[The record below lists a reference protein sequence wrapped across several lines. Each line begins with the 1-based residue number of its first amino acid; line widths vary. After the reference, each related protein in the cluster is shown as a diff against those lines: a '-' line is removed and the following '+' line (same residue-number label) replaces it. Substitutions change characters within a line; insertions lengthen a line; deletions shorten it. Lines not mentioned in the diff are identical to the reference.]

1 MGRFEEVAMGNMK
14 IRSLGET
21 NQRNP
26 KLKAAE
32 SSQEEM
38 KSLRN

>member
-1 MGRFEEVAMGNMK
+1 MGESEEVAMGNRK

-32 SSQEEM
+32 SSQEEI